1 MGRPGKT
8 MDTVFESRGIAE
20 KPNVVNAMGKFP
32 ARCVRFDLFQLDLQR
47 QELFKSGTQIRVQGK
62 VFQALLVLLSNPG
75 EIVTRE
81 ELRNCL
87 WPHDTHV
94 NYDANVNTTVNK
106 LRQVLGD
113 TTGEPKFIETVPR
126 RGYSFIAK
134 VEHVDEPVKEIRSRT
149 GTLDGARPAEQ
160 KSTTWSW
167 TPAGV
172 RGNVW
177 FTAGV
182 IALVVAAMLF
192 GAAMTL
198 YSYRAW

>member
-1 MGRPGKT
+1 
-8 MDTVFESRGIAE
+8 MDTGFEDRGVAE
-20 KPNVVNAMGKFP
+20 KSAVATSMEKFP
-32 ARCVRFDLFQLDLQR
+32 ARCVRFDTFQLDLQR
-47 QELFKSGTQIRVQGK
+47 QELFKNGTRVRVQGK
-62 VFQALLVLLSNPG
+62 VYQALLVLLSNPG

-81 ELRNCL
+81 EVRNFL

-113 TTGEPKFIETVPR
+113 TTEEPKFIETVPR

-134 VEHVDEPVKEIRSRT
+134 VEHVDEPVKKETRSRT
-149 GTLDGARPAEQ
+149 GAVQVAPLVEQ
-160 KSTTWSW
+160 KKAAWSW
-167 TPAGV
+167 TSGDEGAS
-172 RGNVW
+172 VW
-177 FTAGV
+177 VTAAV

-198 YSYRAW
+198 YSHRGW

>member
-1 MGRPGKT
+1 
-8 MDTVFESRGIAE
+8 MDTVFESRSIAE
-20 KPNVVNAMGKFP
+20 KPNVMNAMGKFP
-32 ARCVRFDLFQLDLQR
+32 ARCVRFDLFQLDLKR
-47 QELFKSGTQIRVQGK
+47 QELFKSGMQIRVQGK

-81 ELRNCL
+81 ELRNSL

-113 TTGEPKFIETVPR
+113 TTGEPRFIETVPR
-126 RGYSFIAK
+126 RGYSFIAR
-134 VEHVDEPVKEIRSRT
+134 VEHVDEPVKKETRSRT
-149 GTLDGARPAEQ
+149 GAPDGVTPAER
-160 KSTTWSW
+160 KWAAWPRTL
-167 TPAGV
+167 AGM
-172 RGNVW
+172 RANVW

-198 YSYRAW
+198 YSYRGW